1 MSTDIRILCPCTS
14 ARSYKLC
21 RGDKSNSCMCVC
33 VCGSMRTCVTDA
45 VYDRPFWEP
54 TVEAC
59 SSCFSGDVRMRLSA
73 ARTAERWASAPPW
86 SPSPTGTVH
95 TSWASTSWDAL
106 TAWSADAS
114 SWTESYSSCAC
125 EPEQQKEKEENQ
137 GSRHNEDVLAGLS
150 HQELFINNLANDPY
164 HNTNHIITFLW
175 AQRRLDS
182 SFEMWNSHTLHA
194 GRKHIKAPLTT
205 PTGCNTLEP
214 RIQTCWSDWNI
225 SACTRLINLWL
236 RTFIHHAKR
245 IRYCGSDTNVPLKVN
260 SNNCVYPLTQI
271 LGHRVNIFHF
281 QTVHFLSQSCKIND
295 IPMRLGF
302 AFSKH

>member
-1 MSTDIRILCPCTS
+1 MIICPLTSSDIRILCPCTS

-33 VCGSMRTCVTDA
+33 VCGSMRTCVPDA
-45 VYDRPFWEP
+45 VYDRPSWEP

-194 GRKHIKAPLTT
+194 GSKHIKAPLTT
-205 PTGCNTLEP
+205 PTGCNTCQSLEY
-214 RIQTCWSDWNI
+214 RRVGQTEISQHVRDW
-225 SACTRLINLWL
+225 
-236 RTFIHHAKR
+236 
-245 IRYCGSDTNVPLKVN
+245 
-260 SNNCVYPLTQI
+260 LT
-271 LGHRVNIFHF
+271 
-281 QTVHFLSQSCKIND
+281 CD
-295 IPMRLGF
+295 
-302 AFSKH
+302 